1 MAEALRVPPAHLT
14 VELLNS
20 VASRAD
26 GPSAFRVMDASGKSR
41 AVLLCSAP
49 AYPDMVERAMLRAA
63 QARLTLAPAEA
74 AAILTPLLQGRML
87 DLSFSMLRYCQPLS
101 TRRPLSWLQRAALR
115 PRLLDWLYK
124 VTTHTVA
131 AADASQREAKFVA
144 PLERLASMAQ
154 LGAPTRAAARRA
166 TQRLVDGSWQPRHVL
181 MHGDLWKGNVLIDHP
196 LPEIGRT
203 HWRDRFVIVDWP
215 GSELQGHAMYDLVRL
230 SMSLRLGQA
239 PLSAEVARHCA
250 AVGADAEDAV
260 SYLLSALGYIALH
273 LEQFPLEKF
282 AAMAQACLGHLQQ
295 VQINTDRKH

>member
-1 MAEALRVPPAHLT
+1 
-14 VELLNS
+14 
-20 VASRAD
+20 
-26 GPSAFRVMDASGKSR
+26 
-41 AVLLCSAP
+41 
-49 AYPDMVERAMLRAA
+49 MVERAMLRAA

-74 AAILTPLLQGRML
+74 AAILTPLLQGRVL

-124 VTTHTVA
+124 VTTQTVA
-131 AADASQREAKFVA
+131 VADASQREARFVA
-144 PLERLASMAQ
+144 PLERLASLAQ
-154 LGAPTRAAARRA
+154 LGAATRAAARRA
-166 TQRLVDGSWQPRHVL
+166 IQRLGDGSWQPRHVL

-196 LPEIGRT
+196 LPEVGRT

-230 SMSLRLGQA
+230 SMSLKLGHA
-239 PLSAEVARHCA
+239 PLGAEVARHCA
-250 AVGADAEDAV
+250 AVGADAEDAA

-282 AAMAQACLGHLQQ
+282 ATMAQACLGHLQQ
-295 VQINTDRKH
+295 VQANTDRKH